1 VSGTPAALSPGNWL
15 RYPLNRHVSGLRSG
29 GLEALKNRKNPCRC
43 QQTNPAPSVVPF
55 VARISTAATAICH
68 WLTYR
73 QKSTRIH
80 IFMLKLPRSFSDCHK
95 PAVFT
100 VNRSDSPQFEVPSSF
115 PSTPLIL
122 AVVLF
127 VLTQFLF
134 TPLIIYTPDVSLIV
148 SSGQSQQHLSIPFLF
163 PSVCWL
169 SYPSTFS
176 KKAYLTA
183 WPKRST
189 VSDL

>member
-1 VSGTPAALSPGNWL
+1 MSRTPPPHFIPGNWL

-29 GLEALKNRKNPCRC
+29 GLEALENRKNPCPC

-55 VARISTAATAICH
+55 VARINTAAIAVCH

-80 IFMLKLPRSFSDCHK
+80 IFVLKLSFSNCHN
-95 PAVFT
+95 PSVFR
-100 VNRSDSPQFEVPSSF
+100 VNRSWQ
-115 PSTPLIL
+115 PLIWS
-122 AVVLF
+122 AF
-127 VLTQFLF
+127 FLPSH
-134 TPLIIYTPDVSLIV
+134 TINSGSSPLHTDSVPVHPTHHIYAGCVPNCFFRPIPE
-148 SSGQSQQHLSIPFLF
+148 HLSLPFLCT
-163 PSVCWL
+163 SVWWL

-183 WPKRST
+183 WPKCST